1 MNGRKK
7 DLKIRE
13 RHITQKI
20 TFEKDENEN
29 VFVSTRERERERE
42 REEWYSLG
50 APLVGFSDAQNNFFS
65 LQFDS
70 VFLLKGVAGFA
81 YFDG

>member
-1 MNGRKK
+1 MF
-7 DLKIRE
+7 L
-13 RHITQKI
+13 
-20 TFEKDENEN
+20 
-29 VFVSTRERERERE
+29 STRGRERERERE
-42 REEWYSLG
+42 KWYSLG

>member
-1 MNGRKK
+1 MNGRNK

-13 RHITQKI
+13 IHITQRI
-20 TFEKDENEN
+20 TLSKGENEKC
-29 VFVSTRERERERE
+29 VFVYERERE